1 MRLTSLLP
9 LLPVLASSIT
19 AYPNPGPCTGACN
32 VHDPALILRPSD
44 NTYFRFSTGSSIQIA
59 TTYSLAGPW
68 TIAGSA
74 LPQNGSSID
83 LPGNTDAWAPDVS
96 LVDGMYYLY
105 YSVSTFGSQRS
116 AIGVATS
123 KTLDV
128 GGWMDH
134 GSVGVRSDG
143 SVTWNAIDA
152 NLVRLHDGSGGYQLV
167 FGSFYGGIHVVNM
180 SDPLVAGSDGVEM
193 TQVVYDPEGSHAV
206 EGGFMYS
213 RVRSNAQNPA
223 KSISYHGT
231 KKFTDPSGWSRALN
245 ERTFTRSAVSGPL
258 ATVQKRPYIA
268 LGSKKEDTV
277 ENTIDAHLLEKRPY
291 VAHRKKEDDTEKS
304 IPNSKTLVKRPH
316 VAYTVK
322 EKDDHKNTIEGRLSA
337 GGTNWANTPREDKR
351 SGAEVEQGGKPQ
363 PFYGNGWE

>member
-1 MRLTSLLP
+1 MRLTSLLLP

-19 AYPNPGPCTGACN
+19 AYPTPEPCTGACN
-32 VHDPALILRPSD
+32 IHDPALILRPSD
-44 NTYFRFSTGSSIQIA
+44 NTYFRFSTGPSIQIA
-59 TTYSLAGPW
+59 TACSLAGPW

-152 NLVRLHDGSGGYQLV
+152 NLVRLHDRSGRYQLV

-193 TQVVYDPEGSHAV
+193 TQLVYDPEGSHAV

-213 RVRSNAQNPA
+213 RGGYYYLFYSWGRCCGYDISPSVPGQEYKIKVCRSTY
-223 KSISYHGT
+223 ST
-231 KKFTDPSGWSRALN
+231 KGF
-245 ERTFTRSAVSGPL
+245 VSCCPWIEVG
-258 ATVQKRPYIA
+258 
-268 LGSKKEDTV
+268 
-277 ENTIDAHLLEKRPY
+277 
-291 VAHRKKEDDTEKS
+291 HR
-304 IPNSKTLVKRPH
+304 
-316 VAYTVK
+316 
-322 EKDDHKNTIEGRLSA
+322 
-337 GGTNWANTPREDKR
+337 NWVD
-351 SGAEVEQGGKPQ
+351 
-363 PFYGNGWE
+363 

>member
-1 MRLTSLLP
+1 MFRYLHMRAASDSAEQARQGA
-9 LLPVLASSIT
+9 LASNS
-19 AYPNPGPCTGACN
+19 AY
-32 VHDPALILRPSD
+32 
-44 NTYFRFSTGSSIQIA
+44 Y
-59 TTYSLAGPW
+59 W
-68 TIAGSA
+68 
-74 LPQNGSSID
+74 
-83 LPGNTDAWAPDVS
+83 
-96 LVDGMYYLY
+96 
-105 YSVSTFGSQRS
+105 
-116 AIGVATS
+116 
-123 KTLDV
+123 
-128 GGWMDH
+128 
-134 GSVGVRSDG
+134 
-143 SVTWNAIDA
+143 
-152 NLVRLHDGSGGYQLV
+152 
-167 FGSFYGGIHVVNM
+167 
-180 SDPLVAGSDGVEM
+180 
-193 TQVVYDPEGSHAV
+193 
-206 EGGFMYS
+206 
-213 RVRSNAQNPA
+213 NPA